1 MLFVGSSWPVA
12 KSVAFM
18 IRSARICPPEDVDI
32 ALDIDRY
39 YFAVKVDFADGR
51 PVAWAERPEA
61 TNSDD

>member
-1 MLFVGSSWPVA
+1 
-12 KSVAFM
+12 M

>member
-1 MLFVGSSWPVA
+1 VA
-12 KSVAFM
+12 KSGVF
-18 IRSARICPPEDVDI
+18 ARPYLRPEDVDI